1 MSVKPIDFQVMIPKT
16 SEISKIQKDE
26 QNKGLAME
34 QQQTVVNQKKSEDNV
49 NLVHYREEAQNAKIN
64 VEEEKEKNQNENKR
78 KKNRFKGRYGTKG
91 EKEADEET
99 GTIDIRL

>member
-64 VEEEKEKNQNENKR
+64 VEEEKSRIKMKISGKRTGLKGDMEQKEKKKR
-78 KKNRFKGRYGTKG
+78 TKRQ
-91 EKEADEET
+91 EQ
-99 GTIDIRL
+99 